1 MPIVLTTVMNLTVN
15 FLLILT
21 AGALCKKP
29 PVLYRAMLAVMLGAV
44 HSLLCFAAAGFW
56 GHTLWRLLCII
67 LMGLTAFGRKDRSRL
82 AVFCILSLGLDA
94 VTAER
99 AVLTGICMF
108 LLWLLL
114 RRNKEGVTVPICLRY
129 KDRELKLTALR
140 DTGNTLCDPITGS
153 RVLVIGPEAAGKLTG
168 LTAEQVRRPL
178 EFVGALPG
186 LRLIPYKAVGSSGFL
201 LGMRLPRVKIGN
213 WQGSYVVAFAPE
225 GLDGDMGFEAL
236 LGGNV

>member
-1 MPIVLTTVMNLTVN
+1 MPIVLTSVLNLTVN

-29 PVLYRAMLAVMLGAV
+29 PALYRALLGAIV
-44 HSLLCFAAAGFW
+44 GAAHSLLCFVSAGFW
-56 GHTLWRLLCII
+56 GHTLWRLVCII

-82 AVFCILSLGLDA
+82 PVFCILSLGMDA

-99 AVLTGICMF
+99 VVLTGICIL

-114 RRNKEGVTVPICLRY
+114 SGKKDAAMVPIWLQY
-129 KDRELKLTALR
+129 KNRELKLTALR

-153 RVLVIGPEAAGKLTG
+153 QVLVIGPEAAGKLTG
-168 LTAEQVRRPL
+168 LTVEQVRRPL

-225 GLDGDMGFEAL
+225 GLDGNMGFEAL
-236 LGGNV
+236 LGGSV